1 VLPYRILRGAATTS
15 TATTTASTA
24 ARYCN
29 FVVVHDIFD
38 SLAKTQ
44 LLLAPVLRNRPGC
57 SALLFAYPGQ
67 ADATNDN
74 STAGNSAERCTNEVL
89 APLLHELLQ
98 HVQLRGY
105 MSYNNSSSSSSC
117 SSISS
122 SSSMAPLHLIG
133 IGTGAM
139 TALAFAAAYCHTAPY
154 GTATNSSSSSSSS
167 AARGALQSVVCLNG
181 SAAIDAQLSAVL
193 HATAAAFAA
202 LPQARPELAAS
213 YFARFALGE
222 EVSLRFSCFI
232 CILRAARSLLMLRW
246 STQLEDVV
254 HITCMHCAR
263 MHYNACKHD
272 QVNDQ

>member
-1 VLPYRILRGAATTS
+1 VHTVDGLFTCSDGTTVLPYRVCRGAAAAAS
-15 TATTTASTA
+15 TASTT

-44 LLLAPVLRNRPGC
+44 LLLAPVLRSRPGC
-57 SALLFAYPGQ
+57 TALLFAYPGQ
-67 ADATNDN
+67 ADTAANHSDTNSSATG
-74 STAGNSAERCTNEVL
+74 SSAELCTNVVL

-105 MSYNNSSSSSSC
+105 MSYNSSSNSSISSSNSSSSSSN
-117 SSISS
+117 SSSS

-139 TALAFAAAYCHTAPY
+139 TAFAFAAAYCHTAPY
-154 GTATNSSSSSSSS
+154 GIASSSNSYSSTSSSI
-167 AARGALQSVVCLNG
+167 ARGALQSVVCLNG
-181 SAAIDAQLSAVL
+181 CAAVDAQLSAVL

-202 LPQARPELAAS
+202 LPHDRPELAAS

-222 EVSLRFSCFI
+222 EVSLY
-232 CILRAARSLLMLRW
+232 L
-246 STQLEDVV
+246 T
-254 HITCMHCAR
+254 
-263 MHYNACKHD
+263 
-272 QVNDQ
+272 

>member
-1 VLPYRILRGAATTS
+1 VLPYRVCRGAAVDS
-15 TATTTASTA
+15 TASTASTA

-44 LLLAPVLRNRPGC
+44 LLMAPVLRSRPGC
-57 SALLFAYPGQ
+57 TALLFAYPGQ
-67 ADATNDN
+67 TDATNDN

-154 GTATNSSSSSSSS
+154 GTAINSSSSSSSS
-167 AARGALQSVVCLNG
+167 SSKTRGALQSVVCLNG
-181 SAAIDAQLSAVL
+181 CAAVDAQLSAVL
-193 HATAAAFAA
+193 HATATAFAA
-202 LPQARPELAAS
+202 LPQDRPELSAS

-222 EVSLRFSCFI
+222 EVSLLSSCFR
-232 CILRAARSLLMLRW
+232 CILRAPRLLLMLR
-246 STQLEDVV
+246 
-254 HITCMHCAR
+254 
-263 MHYNACKHD
+263 
-272 QVNDQ
+272 